1 MRRAVSISVLLVI
14 LTSILAP
21 MAQAR
26 SSNVPACCRA
36 GGKHHCDGSM
46 GASGSFGFKSAP
58 ETCSYRHQ
66 AAVTSAVVA
75 LTSSGHHIAIFVIAG
90 KTVRPQVA
98 TIYSSD
104 PNDAHKRG
112 PPAA

>member
-36 GGKHHCDGSM
+36 GGKHHCNGSM
-46 GASGSFGFKSAP
+46 GTSGSFGFKSAP

-75 LTSSGHHIAIFVIAG
+75 LTSSGHRIAIFVIASNPI
-90 KTVRPQVA
+90 RPQAV
-98 TIYSSD
+98 TISSSD
-104 PNDAHKRG
+104 RNAAHKRG